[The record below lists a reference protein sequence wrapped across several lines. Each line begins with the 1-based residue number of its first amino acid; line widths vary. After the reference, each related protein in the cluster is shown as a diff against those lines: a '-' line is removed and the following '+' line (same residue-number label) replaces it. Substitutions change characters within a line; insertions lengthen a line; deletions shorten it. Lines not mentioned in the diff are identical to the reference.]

1 MNASKAF
8 IEYSNYMDNIYK
20 NIEEYKPNKKSKI
33 LIVSDDMIAD
43 ILSNKNLNPIVTKL
57 FIRSR
62 KVNVPLI
69 FISQSYLVIPF
80 HMVISTW
87 WLIMVPYQSIQIRT
101 NKTICETN
109 KEIIR
114 QI

>member
-1 MNASKAF
+1 
-8 IEYSNYMDNIYK
+8 MDNIYK

-33 LIVSDDMIAD
+33 LIVFDDMTAD
-43 ILSNKNLNPIVTKL
+43 ILSNKNLNPTVTKL

-69 FISQSYLVIPF
+69 FITQSYLVVPF

-87 WLIMVPYQSIQIRT
+87 
-101 NKTICETN
+101 
-109 KEIIR
+109 
-114 QI
+114 